1 GQVTGLEAGKTYV
14 VYETATSKDNLVD
27 TNKDN
32 TPEEKHVVEHK
43 NPGDKAQTVVVTP
56 EVPKEKDMSE
66 LANRVRSS
74 SDTSS
79 SNSNTSLP
87 KTGEKNNDTLI
98 TIGILV
104 LLGMFVILTYKKKK
118 L

>member
-1 GQVTGLEAGKTYV
+1 
-14 VYETATSKDNLVD
+14 
-27 TNKDN
+27 
-32 TPEEKHVVEHK
+32 
-43 NPGDKAQTVVVTP
+43 
-56 EVPKEKDMSE
+56 SE